1 MNVFK
6 KIDQYHRET
15 YDISLQVHILSPTM
29 KHYLQQELQDKT
41 FVKEELNRLLTSEK
55 YITLQCKNITLHYIP
70 VREITQTF
78 MKRLIKRLVVIARVF
93 QIEVPIQYWI
103 LPCRTKRFFPKHGEE
118 VQQEHINGG
127 YTYTHQHTIFIYR
140 LEEFPK
146 VAIHELLHNSQLHIN
161 TWKKEQLA
169 ALYKAFHVD
178 TEDCDTYCTT
188 QLTPNEAIM
197 EAWALMLHIYFV
209 SKEDQVSFLEL
220 YEQELVYNLAMSHKL
235 LLYQKEHMPVW
246 KEETHSYSYIL
257 LKTCILYYW
266 KVFSKIPYPY
276 DTAVLTK
283 FFLDYNQRKTFKKKM
298 MEIPLPKDQR
308 FRMTRFG
315 DR

>member
-1 MNVFK
+1 MLVFK
-6 KIDQYHRET
+6 KIDQYYRET
-15 YDISLQVHILSPTM
+15 YDISLQVQEVTPAI
-29 KHYLQQELQDKT
+29 KHSLQQELGDKH
-41 FVKEELNRLLTSEK
+41 FVHKELHRLLTSEK

-93 QIEVPIQYWI
+93 HIEVPIQYWI

-161 TWKKEQLA
+161 TWKKEELA
-169 ALYKAFHVD
+169 TLYQAFRVD
-178 TEDCDTYCTT
+178 TEKCDTYCTT

-197 EAWALMLHIYFV
+197 EAWALMLHLYLI
-209 SKEDQVSFLEL
+209 SKEEPVRFLEL
-220 YEQELVYNLAMSHKL
+220 YEQELAHSLSMSHKL
-235 LLYQKEHMPVW
+235 MLYQKEHIPLW
-246 KEETHSYSYIL
+246 KEATHSYSYIR

-276 DTAVLTK
+276 DSGILTQ
-283 FFLDYNQRKTFKKKM
+283 FFLDYNQRKPFVRNILKT
-298 MEIPLPKDQR
+298 PVPKDHG

-315 DR
+315 DQ